1 MLKAKSGPV
10 NKSPKLQ
17 LDFRKEKDDLDM
29 EVGSFYGE
37 CFWDNVIINGAFAG
51 GVSWTLMDDLTG
63 DMWWWITIIK
73 LGSSY

>member
-51 GVSWTLMDDLTG
+51 GVSWTNINGRLNRRYVVMD
-63 DMWWWITIIK
+63 
-73 LGSSY
+73 YNY